1 MTSDRVLTGGQSGK
15 LNVIDDDLFDG
26 TNDDTAWLMEMGSD
40 PRNRWQGAK
49 LAIKTLMNDQ
59 SLTAGAHFGF
69 GHWNAGHGA
78 ENGFRKNTWPYGG
91 KYCHRRVGCS
101 YYGGWEKETA
111 ADGTILEHPNGQSK
125 ICHSD
130 GCVLVGIGPN
140 GHEEILNV
148 IDGLQTHKSCHPLLA
163 NQNYF

>member
-1 MTSDRVLTGGQSGK
+1 MFEALLHLPASVIKVHPSPEAWSISNFCTLSPRLDVVNIISSPSPDLFGGQSGK

-101 YYGGWEKETA
+101 YYGGWEKET
-111 ADGTILEHPNGQSK
+111 DVN
-125 ICHSD
+125 
-130 GCVLVGIGPN
+130 
-140 GHEEILNV
+140 
-148 IDGLQTHKSCHPLLA
+148 
-163 NQNYF
+163 